1 MATLC
6 QACGFDNP
14 PGMRFCGN
22 CGTRLS
28 EAAPVPVDAE
38 SASNL
43 GVMMGA
49 DLIERFREA
58 GLQAAGQRKNVTV
71 LFVDLTDYTRLAE
84 TIDSED
90 LYEIIQEFINMLVSS
105 VYKFDGIVDKIVGDG
120 LMALFGAPIGHE
132 NNAELAVL
140 SALDMQ
146 SGLAEFNQN
155 VQQRLEHALEM
166 HIGLHS
172 GTVIVGGMGSNMLM
186 DYTAIGDT
194 VNLAHRLEEAAGSGV
209 ILVSES
215 VYRQTRMLFDFE
227 TVPALSLKGHSTQ
240 SDRIPDI
247 GCKRPSWPGA
257 RGGGSYF
264 AHDWARC

>member
-1 MATLC
+1 MSTLC
-6 QACGFDNP
+6 NVCGFNNP

-28 EAAPVPVDAE
+28 DGE
-38 SASNL
+38 SVAQELVSTSNL

-49 DLIERFREA
+49 DLIARFREA
-58 GLQAAGQRKNVTV
+58 GLQAAGQRRNVTV
-71 LFVDLTDYTRLAE
+71 LFVDLTDYTRLSE

-90 LYEIIQEFINMLVSS
+90 LYEIIQQYINILVSS
-105 VYKFDGIVDKIVGDG
+105 VYKFDGMVDKIVGDG

-146 SGLAEFNQN
+146 AGLDQLNQELGH
-155 VQQRLEHALEM
+155 RLDHELQM

-172 GTVIVGGMGSNMLM
+172 GTVVVGGIGSNMLM

-194 VNLAHRLEEAAGSGV
+194 VNLAHRLEEVAEPDT

-215 VYRQTRMLFDFE
+215 VYRQTRMLIQLCFRTIAPVE
-227 TVPALSLKGHSTQ
+227 RNPT
-240 SDRIPDI
+240 
-247 GCKRPSWPGA
+247 
-257 RGGGSYF
+257 GSY
-264 AHDWARC
+264 WISSCRPKE